1 MFGGKKMEKNRYQE
15 IDDRFSRFMFGERR
29 ARRENDTAEKTGEI
43 EEIFKNNPNGST
55 PDIPYWELIE
65 KIDNIM
71 TTLSNFKPLV
81 QKVTPF
87 IEKFISKKD

>member
-1 MFGGKKMEKNRYQE
+1 MEKNRYQE